1 MKKIMAVMLVT
12 MIMIMCLS
20 GCGGSGGPYTVT
32 FGELQIQPGVTT
44 MQEAEDAGYGFND
57 LMGGNL
63 VREEDG
69 SFSTAYTKVLDLNA
83 EAEANTV
90 YTGLVMI
97 KDEQRVAIITIVNE
111 SAKNAPLK
119 ECKISAVTVSFDDYE
134 VEKAAIEGVAFDNI
148 SGETLA
154 EVLGEAKKTPNY
166 GYEYSWARGKYSLD
180 IKYQEDGSLESVRS
194 DYNEF

>member
-1 MKKIMAVMLVT
+1 MKKIMAVVLVV
-12 MIMIMCLS
+12 MIMCLS

-32 FGELQIQPGVTT
+32 LGELQIQPGVTT
-44 MQEAEDAGYGFND
+44 IQEAADAGYGFND

-69 SFSTAYTKVLDLNA
+69 SISTAYTKVLDLDA

-97 KDEQRVAIITIVNE
+97 KDEKRAAIITIVNE
-111 SAKNAPLK
+111 SMKNAPLR
-119 ECKISAVTVSFDDYE
+119 ECKISAVTVSYDDYE
-134 VEKAAIEGVAFDNI
+134 VEKAAIEGVAFDNV

-154 EVLGEAKKTPNY
+154 EVLGKAKKTPKY
-166 GYEYSWARGKYSLD
+166 GYAYSWARGKFSLD
-180 IKYQEDGSLESVRS
+180 IKYQEDGSLDSVRS